1 MNDKYLELS
10 NKYNNF
16 NYNGYDIEYDQD
28 NIKVIYHFE
37 IEGLC
42 SFNPSFSINCS
53 LDNKNKSFI
62 ENIIFNIGLV
72 EVISYWK
79 SVCSKNI
86 NIKCG
91 YLSDEQIKWFKKL
104 YFNGLGEFFYRNN
117 IEVSFD
123 NFVNINCLCDKKF
136 DLDLDYVGNGN
147 LIPVGGGKDSNVTLE
162 LLKDEDNTCFVIN
175 PKDVHYECIDKS
187 NVDNTLIVNR
197 KIDKKLIELN
207 ELGYLNGH
215 TPFSALVSFIS
226 LLGAYLLNK
235 KYIVLSN
242 EGSANEATV
251 IGSDINHQYSKSY
264 DYENDFN
271 YYVNKY
277 FKIDIKYF
285 SLLRCLNELQI
296 AMLFSNYKKY
306 HHIFRSCNL
315 GSKDNNWKWC
325 GECPKCLFTFII
337 LAAFMDYEE
346 VVDIFNKD
354 LLDDED
360 LLKDLKE
367 LLGETASKPFE
378 CVGTIDEVKT
388 AMSLIVKRNNRD
400 SLLIKYFKD
409 NYDLLN
415 CDLLKEFNNE
425 NNIDPYFINIVKE
438 EIEKYV

>member
-16 NYNGYDIEYDQD
+16 NYNGYDISYNQD
-28 NIKVIYHFE
+28 NIEVIYHFE

-42 SFNPSFSINCS
+42 FFNPSFSINCS
-53 LDNKNKSFI
+53 LDNKNKSFV

-117 IEVSFD
+117 IDVSFD
-123 NFVNINCLCDKKF
+123 DFVNINCLSDKKF
-136 DLDLDYVGNGN
+136 DIDLDYNGNGN

-187 NVDNTLIVNR
+187 NVDNTLIVDR

-264 DYENDFN
+264 EYENDFN
-271 YYVNKY
+271 DYVNKY

-346 VVDIFNKD
+346 VVKIFNKD
-354 LLDDED
+354 LLDDEG

-388 AMSLIVKRNNRD
+388 AMSLIVRRNNRD
-400 SLLIKYFKD
+400 SLLMKYFKD
-409 NYDLLN
+409 NYDLVN
-415 CDLLKEFNNE
+415 DDLLKEFNNE
-425 NNIDPYFINIVKE
+425 NNIDPYFVDIVKE